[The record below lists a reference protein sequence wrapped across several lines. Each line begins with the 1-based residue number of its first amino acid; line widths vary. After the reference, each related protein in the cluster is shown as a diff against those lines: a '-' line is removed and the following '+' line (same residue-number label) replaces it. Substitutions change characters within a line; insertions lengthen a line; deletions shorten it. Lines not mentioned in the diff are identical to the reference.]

1 MPSGGM
7 HEAGISAPG
16 DGALTLGD
24 PAAAEPASEFAE
36 AAIEQCRLLLAI
48 EVDRV
53 EWPGGRDRQSLR
65 ARLPGQAVIVTRRPS
80 ERRAELE
87 AHVLRVLERRG
98 APVPALLAASGSWLI
113 QEDVGSFRLSAALNA
128 GDPGL
133 GEEALEAGLSALR
146 LLQEAGRDAG
156 LERRVAIIG
165 AGRDWL
171 ERLIDQPR
179 RLGQRLGLSA
189 PQLDSGRLLELLRPV
204 APSFVKWDARPANAA
219 LDLYGHI
226 GWFDWQYSGC
236 RDPLDDM
243 AWLLTDEFVPLWP
256 QIEGRLIERHL
267 VAFAGR
273 RAASDALIYLRTFG
287 TLHML
292 LRLGLIIDSKGE
304 GPWWRWSTCLTED
317 KVGVT
322 RQAVERLCK
331 RAAAWSTE
339 APALSALASWLEL
352 LPERIGAEA

>member
-1 MPSGGM
+1 M

-16 DGALTLGD
+16 DGSLSLGD
-24 PAAAEPASEFAE
+24 PAAAAPATDFAE
-36 AAIEQCRLLLAI
+36 AAIEQCRLLLGI
-48 EVDRV
+48 EVERV

-65 ARLPGQAVIVTRRPS
+65 ARLPGHAVIVTRRPS
-80 ERRAELE
+80 LRRAELE

-98 APVPALLAASGSWLI
+98 APVPALLAASGAWLI
-113 QEDVGSFRLSAALNA
+113 QEDVGSFRLSSALNA
-128 GDPGL
+128 GDPAL

-156 LERRVAIIG
+156 LERRVAVIG
-165 AGRDWL
+165 ESRDWL
-171 ERLIDQPR
+171 ARLIDQPR
-179 RLGQRLGLSA
+179 RLGQRLGLPA
-189 PQLDSGRLLELLRPV
+189 PPLDEARLLRLLTPEL
-204 APSFVKWDARPANAA
+204 PSFIKWDARPANAA

-226 GWFDWQYSGC
+226 GWFDWQFCGC

-267 VAFAGR
+267 VAFSGH
-273 RAASDALIYLRTFG
+273 RAASDALIYLRSFG

-292 LRLGLIIDSKGE
+292 QRLGLIVDSKGE
-304 GPWWRWSTCLTED
+304 GPWWRWSTCLAED
-317 KVGVT
+317 KVAVT

-331 RAAAWSTE
+331 RASLWCTE
-339 APALSALASWLEL
+339 APALSGLAPWLND
-352 LPERIGAEA
+352 LPERLGTGA

>member
-1 MPSGGM
+1 M

-16 DGALTLGD
+16 DGTLALGD
-24 PAAAEPASEFAE
+24 PAAAEPASDFAQ
-36 AAIEQCRLLLAI
+36 AAIEQCRALLGI
-48 EVDRV
+48 EIDRV

-80 ERRAELE
+80 QRRAELE

-98 APVPALLAASGSWLI
+98 APVPALLAASGNWLI
-113 QEDVGSFRLSAALNA
+113 QEDVGAFRLSAALNA

-133 GEEALEAGLSALR
+133 GEEALESGLSALR

-156 LERRVAIIG
+156 LEGRIVPIG
-165 AGRDWL
+165 DSPAWIS
-171 ERLIDQPR
+171 RLIDQPR
-179 RLGQRLGLSA
+179 RIGQRLALPA
-189 PQLDSGRLLELLRPV
+189 PPLDEARLLRLLTPEL
-204 APSFVKWDARPANAA
+204 PSFVKWDARPANAA
-219 LDLYGHI
+219 LDLHGHI
-226 GWFDWQYSGC
+226 GWFDWQFCGC

-267 VAFAGR
+267 VAFAGH
-273 RAASDALIYLRTFG
+273 RAASDALIYLRSFG

-292 LRLGLIIDSKGE
+292 QRLGLIIDSKGE

-322 RQAVERLCK
+322 APAVERLCK
-331 RAAAWSTE
+331 RAALWATE
-339 APALSALASWLEL
+339 APALSGLAPWLET
-352 LPERIGAEA
+352 LPERIGAAA

>member
-1 MPSGGM
+1 M

-16 DGALTLGD
+16 DGALAIGD
-24 PAAAEPASEFAE
+24 PAATLPESDFAAE
-36 AAIEQCRLLLAI
+36 AIEQCRLLLGI
-48 EVDRV
+48 EVERV

-65 ARLPGQAVIVTRRPS
+65 ARLPGHAVIVTRRPS
-80 ERRAELE
+80 ARRAELE
-87 AHVLRVLERRG
+87 AHVLRVMERRG
-98 APVPALLAASGSWLI
+98 APVPALLAASGQWLI

-156 LERRVAIIG
+156 LERRVVEIG
-165 AGRDWL
+165 ISRDWL
-171 ERLIDQPR
+171 VRLIDQPR
-179 RLGQRLGLSA
+179 RIGQRLGLPA
-189 PQLDSGRLLELLRPV
+189 PLLDEDRLIRLLTPE
-204 APSFVKWDARPANAA
+204 APCFVKWDARPANAA
-219 LDLYGHI
+219 LDLHGHI
-226 GWFDWQYSGC
+226 GWFDWQFCGC

-267 VAFAGR
+267 VAFAGHR
-273 RAASDALIYLRTFG
+273 PASDALVYLRSFG

-292 LRLGLIIDSKGE
+292 QRLGLIIDSKGE
-304 GPWWRWSTCLTED
+304 GPWWRYSTCLEED

-331 RAAAWSTE
+331 RASLWSTE
-339 APALSALASWLEL
+339 APALSALATWLDL
-352 LPERIGAEA
+352 LPERVGAAA

>member
-1 MPSGGM
+1 M
-7 HEAGISAPG
+7 HEAGISAPR
-16 DGALTLGD
+16 DGTYPLGD
-24 PAAAEPASEFAE
+24 PAGDPPPEAFAAE
-36 AAIEQCRLLLAI
+36 AIEQCRLLLGI
-48 EVDRV
+48 EVDRL

-80 ERRAELE
+80 VRRAELE

-98 APVPALLAASGSWLI
+98 APVPALLAASGAWLI
-113 QEDVGSFRLSAALNA
+113 QEDVGAFRLSAALNA
-128 GDPGL
+128 GDPAL
-133 GEEALEAGLSALR
+133 GEEALEAGLAALR

-156 LERRVAIIG
+156 LERRVAVIG

-171 ERLIDQPR
+171 ARLIDQPR
-179 RLGQRLGLSA
+179 RIGQRLGLMA
-189 PQLDSGRLLELLRPV
+189 PPLDGERLMRLLMPELPC
-204 APSFVKWDARPANAA
+204 FIKWDARPANAA
-219 LDLYGHI
+219 LDLHGHL
-226 GWFDWQYSGC
+226 GWFDWQFCGC

-267 VAFAGR
+267 VAFAGHR
-273 RAASDALIYLRTFG
+273 GASDALIYLRSFG

-292 LRLGLIIDSKGE
+292 QRLGLIIDSKGE
-304 GPWWRWSTCLTED
+304 GPWWRWSSCLTED
-317 KVGVT
+317 KVAVT

-331 RAAAWSTE
+331 RAALWCTE
-339 APALSALASWLEL
+339 APALSGLAPWLNE